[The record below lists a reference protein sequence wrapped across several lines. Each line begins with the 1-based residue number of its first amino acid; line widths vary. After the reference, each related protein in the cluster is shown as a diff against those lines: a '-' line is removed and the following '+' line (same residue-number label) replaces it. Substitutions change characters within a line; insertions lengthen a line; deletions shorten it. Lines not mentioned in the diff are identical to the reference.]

1 MASHVGMPLRRF
13 VFIKNYGMNPTFIFA
28 FLFIFFTHSSYAQ
41 KKATIRGQLK
51 HAEYSCAGMLVS
63 VDTIFKTTTD
73 KSGYFEIK
81 GVPFGKSKLEVFS
94 DGMSRY
100 KKTLHLN
107 QEFVDLNINMTDTAI
122 LELEEMIINKSI
134 HLNGLGR
141 MDPVRGTAIFE
152 AKKNDVLVMKNI
164 DANLATNNARQVFSK
179 VAGINVW
186 ENDGSGIQVNV
197 SSRGLSPNRS
207 WEFNTRQNSY
217 DIAADILGYPDLYYS
232 PPMDAVSHIE
242 VVRGSASLQYG
253 TQMGGLLNFVL
264 KQGSTTKPI
273 EVEVKQSVGSYGLFN
288 SYNSIGGTKKKWS
301 YFGYFHHRTAIGWKQ
316 HSDYR
321 WNTGFASVSYK
332 VNEKLNIGAEFTKM
346 EFLLHLSAGL
356 TDSMYQLD
364 ARRSVRERN
373 WFKVNWNIPS
383 VKLEYNISDRSRISL
398 VTYMLLASRK
408 SIENT
413 KPVNIIADT
422 GYRDIRT
429 DHYQNFGAELRYLTE
444 YKLAA
449 KASGVLAGGIRFY
462 KGRTLR
468 GQGLGSKEMG
478 PDFTFLNPFNLAYS
492 DYNFRNLNVALF
504 VENIFKFGK
513 LSIVPGIRYEYIK
526 FFADGYFNSASGM
539 RTTEKGLN
547 SKRQFPLFGVG
558 AEYKIN
564 EAIDL
569 YANYTE
575 GYRSANFNDIRITAP
590 NLEID
595 PDLKDSRGYN
605 IDLGI
610 RGKYKK
616 FLNFDISGF
625 ILNYKDRIGL
635 VTRKRP
641 DSSTYIISTNIA
653 DSRNIGVETFAEWN
667 ILKSINQKAKANLLL
682 FVSYAYI
689 DARYISSEKDFL
701 KGKKVE
707 TAPNHILRAGLTFK
721 NSRFSSTVNYAY
733 ISQQFSDANNTIF
746 TVTGSNG
753 IVPAY
758 YVMDWSSKVS
768 FNAFK
773 IGVTINN
780 ISNNKYFTRRA
791 TSYPGPGVI
800 AAEPRTFLISAEIK
814 L

>member
-1 MASHVGMPLRRF
+1 MASPWGMPLRRC
-13 VFIKNYGMNPTFIFA
+13 VFIKNYGMNPTFILA
-28 FLFIFFTHSSYAQ
+28 FLLILYTHSSYGQ
-41 KKATIRGQLK
+41 KKATITGHLK
-51 HAEYSCAGMLVS
+51 HPESSCSGMVIII
-63 VDTIFKTTTD
+63 DTTFKTTAD
-73 KSGYFEIK
+73 KTGYFEIT
-81 GVPFGKSKLEVFS
+81 GVPIGRARLEVFS
-94 DGMSRY
+94 DGKSMY
-100 KKTLHLN
+100 KKTLQVN
-107 QEFVDLNINMTDTAI
+107 KEYVDLNIYLTDTTVM
-122 LELEEMIINKSI
+122 ELEEMIINKSI

-141 MDPVRGTAIFE
+141 MDAVRGTAIFE

-242 VVRGSASLQYG
+242 VVRGAASLQYG

-264 KQGSTTKPI
+264 KQGSTTKPL

-288 SYNSIGGTKKKWS
+288 SYNSVGGTKKKWS
-301 YFGYFHHRTAIGWKQ
+301 YFGYYHHRSASGWKQ

-321 WNTGFASVSYK
+321 WNTGYASVSYK
-332 VNEKLNIGAEFTKM
+332 VNEKLNISAEFTKM
-346 EFLLHLSAGL
+346 EYLLHLSAGL

-364 ARRSVRERN
+364 ARTSVRERN

-383 VKLEYNISDRSRISL
+383 VKMEYNISERSRISL

-429 DHYQNFGAELRYLTE
+429 DRYQNFGAELRYLTE
-444 YKLAA
+444 YKLAP
-449 KASGVLAGGIRFY
+449 KLSGVLAGGIRFY

-468 GQGLGSKEMG
+468 GQGLGTKG
-478 PDFTFLNPFNLAYS
+478 RDADYTFLNPANLEYS
-492 DYNFRNLNVALF
+492 DYNFRNVNVALF
-504 VENIFKFGK
+504 IENIFRFGK
-513 LSIVPGIRYEYIK
+513 LSVVPGIRYEYIR
-526 FFADGYFNSASGM
+526 FFADGYFNSAAGL

-558 AEYKIN
+558 AEFKIN
-564 EAIDL
+564 ETIDL

-595 PDLKDSRGYN
+595 PDLKDSRGFN
-605 IDLGI
+605 IDIGL

-641 DSSTYIISTNIA
+641 DGSTYIISTNIA
-653 DSRNIGVETFAEWN
+653 DSRNMGIETFAEWN
-667 ILKSINQKAKANLLL
+667 ILKSINQKAKANVLL
-682 FVSYAYI
+682 FASYAFI

-707 TAPNHILRAGLTFK
+707 TAPNHILRSGLTYK
-721 NSRFSSTVNYAY
+721 NSRFSTTVNFAY
-733 ISQQFSDANNTIF
+733 ISQQFSDANNTLY

-780 ISNNKYFTRRA
+780 ITNNKYFTRRA